1 MTKFNASK
9 LCTQFLPSTTECM
22 PVKGRKYTLT
32 HSDATGEL
40 FLSIGTQY
48 NLSAIN
54 FKIRDEVLA
63 EWIEHNGQLIFKGK
77 VYVSGGEFDEHSS
90 KQRFMIFQ
98 REMKL
103 ALTAIFY
110 GDRKF
115 FSCFPQLLNSS
126 IFIQFESIY
135 PQYNQVLYFGSPR
148 QYLDSIF
155 SLDLNK

>member
-1 MTKFNASK
+1 
-9 LCTQFLPSTTECM
+9 LPFTTECW
-22 PVKGRKYTLT
+22 PVNGRKYTLT

-40 FLSIGTQY
+40 FLSIGNHF

-54 FKIRDEVLA
+54 LKIRDEVLA
-63 EWIEHNGQLIFKGK
+63 EWTSVNGQFIFKGK

-90 KQRFMIFQ
+90 KKRSMIFK
-98 REMKL
+98 REAKL

-115 FSCFPQLLNSS
+115 FSNYPRLLDSS
-126 IFIQFESIY
+126 ILIHFESIF
-135 PQYNQVLYFGSPR
+135 PQYNQVLYYGVPR

-155 SLDLNK
+155 F

>member
-1 MTKFNASK
+1 MSKFNASK
-9 LCTQFLPSTTECM
+9 LSTKFLPSTTECV

-40 FLSIGTQY
+40 FLSIGHQY
-48 NLSAIN
+48 NLTAIN

-63 EWIEHNGQLIFKGK
+63 EWIQKNGQFNFWGK
-77 VYVSGGEFDEHSS
+77 VHVSGGEFDEHSS
-90 KQRFMIFQ
+90 KKRFLIFE
-98 REMKL
+98 REAKL

-115 FSCFPQLLNSS
+115 FSCFPQLLDSS

-135 PQYNQVLYFGSPR
+135 PQYNQLLYYGTPR

-155 SLDLNK
+155 FPDVP